1 MVNLLKLKIL
11 FDLRGDKVTTC
22 SIACRSPNFGPAMY
36 RVPSSPSRSISSLL
50 LLSLM
55 VCGLWRC
62 AAEGGPPGGPVD
74 LEGPHIVEVE
84 PPSGFTQLT
93 PKQEIEITFNEPIDP
108 VSVPGSIILNPDVD
122 ITTRVRGRRIMIRP
136 DESYQPGLVYTI
148 TLQRGIRDY
157 QRNSIPRSFQL
168 VFSTGGTI
176 PEGVINGHV
185 SEYDPMIP
193 MTAGLFRNPDT
204 SRSYQLERN
213 MDLAADGSFSFE
225 YLQDGSYR
233 VVVADGKLTNFPDL
247 LYRQS
252 YALLTLDSIVIQSDT
267 ASITLHRSPPLS
279 QPQMRSLEWSTPN
292 FLSITFDGPFGEA
305 PLPENLYPTKEAA
318 VYNYILPEGMKRD
331 DSTVVDL
338 GQAFSQLGE
347 PYSLKPLRVLTPV
360 LIDTMPPSHTL
371 NRNQLQLIPF
381 RVDAGGDFGA
391 AEGRITFS
399 EPVQIPEAFTT
410 HLTGRD
416 TTDVSMF
423 QINPLTLQFRVAR
436 PELYNKLTVIGQ
448 NILDEAGNPM
458 ADSLAVFNLAYSAPT
473 ATGRIRGTIYGF
485 SGQLVVQA
493 LSRDTGQRIAYTIT
507 DSTRYFIDDVPPG
520 FYTIFAHEY
529 MGDRPVPY
537 YSGRWEPFHR
547 AARFAYHNSDIE
559 VRPRWE
565 VDGIDINFKDGIFS
579 IPQP

>member
-1 MVNLLKLKIL
+1 
-11 FDLRGDKVTTC
+11 
-22 SIACRSPNFGPAMY
+22 
-36 RVPSSPSRSISSLL
+36 
-50 LLSLM
+50 
-55 VCGLWRC
+55 LWQC

-84 PPSGFTQLT
+84 PHSGFTQLT
-93 PKQEIEITFNEPIDP
+93 SKQEIEITFNEPIDP
-108 VSVPGSIILNPDVD
+108 VSVPGSIIMNPDLD
-122 ITTRVRGRRIMIRP
+122 LTTRVRGRRIMIRP
-136 DESYQPGLVYTI
+136 EESYQPGLVYII
-148 TLQRGIRDY
+148 TFQRGIRDY
-157 QRNSIPRSFQL
+157 QKNSIPRSFQL
-168 VFSTGGTI
+168 VFSTGDTI
-176 PEGVINGHV
+176 PEGVISGHV
-185 SEYDPMIP
+185 SEYDPMVP
-193 MTAGLFRNPDT
+193 MTAGLFRHPDT
-204 SRSYQLERN
+204 SQSYQLERN

-233 VVVADGKLTNFPDL
+233 VVAVDGKLSNFPDL

-252 YALLTLDSIVIQSDT
+252 YALLTLDSIVIHSDT

-279 QPQMRSLEWSTPN
+279 QPQMRSLEWLTPS

-305 PLPENLYPTKEAA
+305 PLPKNLYTTREAA
-318 VYNYILPEGMKRD
+318 VFNYILPEEMKRA

-338 GQAFSQLGE
+338 GQAFNQFGE
-347 PYSLKPLRVLTPV
+347 PYNLKPLRVLTPD
-360 LIDTMPPSHTL
+360 LIDTIPPSHTL
-371 NRNQLQLIPF
+371 DRNKLQLYP
-381 RVDAGGDFGA
+381 VTENAGGDFGA

-399 EPVQIPEAFTT
+399 EPVKIPEAFSA
-410 HLTGRD
+410 HLTGQD
-416 TTDVSMF
+416 TMDVSLF
-423 QINPLTLQFRVAR
+423 QINPLTLQLRIAK
-436 PELYNKLTVIGQ
+436 PELYDKLTVIGQ
-448 NILDEAGNPM
+448 SILDEAGNPM
-458 ADSLAVFNLAYSAPT
+458 TDSLLVLNMAFSIPG
-473 ATGRIRGTIYGF
+473 ATGRIRGTIHGF

-493 LSRDTGQRIAYTIT
+493 LARDTGQRIAYSIT

-547 AARFAYHNSDIE
+547 AARFAYHISEVE